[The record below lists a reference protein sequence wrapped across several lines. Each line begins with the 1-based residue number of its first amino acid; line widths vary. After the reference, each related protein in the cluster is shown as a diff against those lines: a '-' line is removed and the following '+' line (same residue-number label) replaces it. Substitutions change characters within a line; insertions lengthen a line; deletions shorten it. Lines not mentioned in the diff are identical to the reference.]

1 MTMMFASARLPNP
14 KPQVTFNADHPFIVA
29 IIAHSDAVL
38 FLGRL
43 LNP

>member
-1 MTMMFASARLPNP
+1 MTMMFTSARLPKP
-14 KPQVTFNADHPFIVA
+14 KPQVTFNADHPFIAA
-29 IIAHSDAVL
+29 IIVHSDTVL